1 MPDDSHVPVLVAE
14 SVAALALRADG
25 IYVDGTFGRGGH
37 SRAILAQLSARGRL
51 VAIDRDP
58 RAEVAARAMV
68 DPRFI
73 FRRARFSAFS
83 QVLAALA
90 IDRVDGMLLDLGV
103 SSPQLE
109 DPARGFTFRLDGP
122 LDMRM
127 DPDSGESAADFIAR
141 ASIDELTEVIRNHGE
156 ERFAQSIARAV
167 AKARAVEPIITTRRL
182 AHIVAQA
189 IGARTRGD
197 WRQDPAARTFQAL
210 RIAVNGELDELRATL
225 PAAVGRLRQGGRLA
239 VISFHSLEDRIV
251 KQFIA
256 GASRPFGGDSRLSR
270 VPIRESAL
278 PPVPLAA
285 VGRAIK
291 PAPGEI
297 AVNARARSAVLRVAE
312 RTAAALPAGWPR
324 GTER

>member
-1 MPDDSHVPVLVAE
+1 
-14 SVAALALRADG
+14 
-25 IYVDGTFGRGGH
+25 
-37 SRAILAQLSARGRL
+37 
-51 VAIDRDP
+51 
-58 RAEVAARAMV
+58 
-68 DPRFI
+68 
-73 FRRARFSAFS
+73 
-83 QVLAALA
+83 
-90 IDRVDGMLLDLGV
+90 
-103 SSPQLE
+103 
-109 DPARGFTFRLDGP
+109 
-122 LDMRM
+122 
-127 DPDSGESAADFIAR
+127 
-141 ASIDELTEVIRNHGE
+141 
-156 ERFAQSIARAV
+156 
-167 AKARAVEPIITTRRL
+167 
-182 AHIVAQA
+182 
-189 IGARTRGD
+189 
-197 WRQDPAARTFQAL
+197 
-210 RIAVNGELDELRATL
+210 
-225 PAAVGRLRQGGRLA
+225 